1 MFSHHVK
8 VLENTLIQ
16 FTQFNSIQLYNLF
29 VY

>member
-16 FTQFNSIQLYNLF
+16 FAQFNSVQLYNLF